1 MSLRKMRPT
10 DFAPAAGA
18 KDTAIMVEILTGL
31 AERDRDAALSFYCDG
46 KTEPEIEATLGVGME
61 HLRDLRRSL
70 KAAFCE
76 KRSRYL

>member
-10 DFAPAAGA
+10 DFAPAAYA

-46 KTEPEIEATLGVGME
+46 KTEREIEATLGLGME
-61 HLRDLRRSL
+61 HLRTFVVLSRPLSS
-70 KAAFCE
+70 K
-76 KRSRYL
+76 KRGRYL